1 MKRNLPRMAGQA
13 VGLLLTACLLTGCA
27 MLLERSYSAVEPY
40 TDRYWD
46 SSAEDT
52 LRVENYQDLVTSLLM
67 LIEERAEEGV
77 IRCYGETGEFR
88 QVSAAQAEVR
98 RETTLGAYLL
108 KDLRFSSESGN
119 GYSTITFQM
128 IYREDAEDLDTIMT
142 LSDTQSLVDLLRLAV
157 REELEKQT
165 TRFTYDTP
173 REDVLAAVETYWQEL
188 YRQEL
193 EEVRL
198 AGEAVLLETEGE
210 DELPPEEEDPPPED
224 AEEPPEETAETPR
237 PEETEPEETEPS
249 EQTEEPDAEPSEDDP
264 DGEPEEEPIEYP
276 PCPWPVRFYP
286 DRETAEIV
294 EVILQP

>member
-1 MKRNLPRMAGQA
+1 MKRNLPRIAGQA
-13 VGLLLTACLLTGCA
+13 VSLLLTACLLTGCA
-27 MLLERSYSAVEPY
+27 MLLERSYSVVEPY
-40 TDRYWD
+40 ADRYWD

-88 QVSAAQAEVR
+88 QVTAAQAEVR

-128 IYREDAEDLDTIMT
+128 TYREDAEDLDTIMT

-165 TRFTYDTP
+165 AHFTYDTP

-188 YRQEL
+188 YRQEM

-198 AGEAVLLETEGE
+198 AEEAVLLETER
-210 DELPPEEEDPPPED
+210 EEEPPPED
-224 AEEPPEETAETPR
+224 EDQIPENAEER
-237 PEETEPEETEPS
+237 PEEPVEMPEPEEAEPFEQDGEPVTEP
-249 EQTEEPDAEPSEDDP
+249 PEDDP
-264 DGEPEEEPIEYP
+264 DGEPAEDPIEYP
-276 PCPWPVRFYP
+276 PCPWLVRFYP
-286 DRETAEIV
+286 DHETAEIV
-294 EVILQP
+294 EVILQL

>member
-1 MKRNLPRMAGQA
+1 MKRNLPRTAGQA
-13 VGLLLTACLLTGCA
+13 VSLLLTACLLTGCA
-27 MLLERSYSAVEPY
+27 MLLERSYSVVEPY
-40 TDRYWD
+40 ADRYWD

-52 LRVENYQDLVTSLLM
+52 LRAENYQDLVTSLLM

-88 QVSAAQAEVR
+88 QVAAAQAEVR

-119 GYSTITFQM
+119 GYSTITFHM
-128 IYREDAEDLDTIMT
+128 TYREDAEDLDTIMT

-198 AGEAVLLETEGE
+198 AEEAVLLETEGE
-210 DELPPEEEDPPPED
+210 DELSPEEEDQSPEN
-224 AEEPPEETAETPR
+224 AEEPPEETVGTP
-237 PEETEPEETEPS
+237 EPEETEPS
-249 EQTEEPDAEPSEDDP
+249 EQAEEPGAEPPDDDP

-276 PCPWPVRFYP
+276 PCPWLVRFYP
-286 DRETAEIV
+286 DHETAEIV

>member
-13 VGLLLTACLLTGCA
+13 AGLLLTACLLTGCA
-27 MLLERSYSAVEPY
+27 MLLERSYSVVEPY
-40 TDRYWD
+40 ADRYWD

-88 QVSAAQAEVR
+88 QVAAAQAEVR

-119 GYSTITFQM
+119 GYSTITFHM
-128 IYREDAEDLDTIMT
+128 TYREDAEDLDTIMT

-173 REDVLAAVETYWQEL
+173 REDVLAAVEAYWQEL

-198 AGEAVLLETEGE
+198 AEEAVLLETEGE
-210 DELPPEEEDPPPED
+210 DELSPEEEDQSPEN
-224 AEEPPEETAETPR
+224 AEEPPEETVGTP
-237 PEETEPEETEPS
+237 EPEETEPS
-249 EQTEEPDAEPSEDDP
+249 EQAEEPGAEPPEDDP

-276 PCPWPVRFYP
+276 PCPWLVRFYP
-286 DRETAEIV
+286 DHETAEIV
-294 EVILQP
+294 EVILRP

>member
-1 MKRNLPRMAGQA
+1 MKRTLPRMAGQA

-27 MLLERSYSAVEPY
+27 MLLERSYSVVEPY

-128 IYREDAEDLDTIMT
+128 TYREDAEDLDTIMT

-210 DELPPEEEDPPPED
+210 DELPPEEEYPPPEN
-224 AEEPPEETAETPR
+224 AEEPPEEAAETPR
-237 PEETEPEETEPS
+237 PEETEQEETEPS
-249 EQTEEPDAEPSEDDP
+249 EQTEEPGAEPSEDDP

-294 EVILQP
+294 EVILRP

>member
-1 MKRNLPRMAGQA
+1 MKRNLPRMAGRA
-13 VGLLLTACLLTGCA
+13 VSLLLTACLLTGCA
-27 MLLERSYSAVEPY
+27 MLLERSYSVVEPY

-88 QVSAAQAEVR
+88 QVAAAQAEVR

-119 GYSTITFQM
+119 GYSTITFHM
-128 IYREDAEDLDTIMT
+128 TYREDAEDLDTIMT

-193 EEVRL
+193 EDVRL

-210 DELPPEEEDPPPED
+210 DEPPPED
-224 AEEPPEETAETPR
+224 EDQPPENAGEPPEEAAETPR
-237 PEETEPEETEPS
+237 PEEAEPS
-249 EQTEEPDAEPSEDDP
+249 EQAGEPGAEPPEDEP
-264 DGEPEEEPIEYP
+264 DGEPEEETIEYP

>member
-1 MKRNLPRMAGQA
+1 MKRNLPRTAGQA

-27 MLLERSYSAVEPY
+27 MLLERSYSVVEPY
-40 TDRYWD
+40 ADRYWD

-88 QVSAAQAEVR
+88 QVAAAQTEVR

-108 KDLRFSSESGN
+108 KDLRFSRESGN
-119 GYSTITFQM
+119 GYSTVTYYIT
-128 IYREDAEDLDTIMT
+128 YREDAEDLDTIMT

-165 TRFTYDTP
+165 ARFTYDTP
-173 REDVLAAVETYWQEL
+173 REDVTAAVETLWQEL
-188 YRQEL
+188 CRQEMEDELAAEAAML
-193 EEVRL
+193 EAE
-198 AGEAVLLETEGE
+198 GIEAVPPEGE
-210 DELPPEEEDPPPED
+210 DQPPETPEEAAGDPLQTPEEPD
-224 AEEPPEETAETPR
+224 PSEQAGESSAEPPEGGPDSEPAE
-237 PEETEPEETEPS
+237 
-249 EQTEEPDAEPSEDDP
+249 DP
-264 DGEPEEEPIEYP
+264 IQYP
-276 PCPWPVRFYP
+276 PCPWQVRFYP
-286 DRETAEIV
+286 NHETAEIV

>member
-1 MKRNLPRMAGQA
+1 MKGNLPRMAGQA

-27 MLLERSYSAVEPY
+27 MLLERSYSVVEPY
-40 TDRYWD
+40 ADRYWD
-46 SSAEDT
+46 TSAEDT

-88 QVSAAQAEVR
+88 QVAAAQAEVR

-108 KDLRFSSESGN
+108 KDLRFSSENGN
-119 GYSTITFQM
+119 GYSTITFHM
-128 IYREDAEDLDTIMT
+128 TYREDAEDLDTIMT

-165 TRFTYDTP
+165 ARFTYDTP

-188 YRQEL
+188 YRQEM

-198 AGEAVLLETEGE
+198 AGEAVLLETESA
-210 DELPPEEEDPPPED
+210 DEPPPED
-224 AEEPPEETAETPR
+224 GDQTPENAEEPPEEPAEAPQ
-237 PEETEPEETEPS
+237 PEEPESS
-249 EQTEEPDAEPSEDDP
+249 EQTEEPAAEPPEDDP
-264 DGEPEEEPIEYP
+264 DGEPEEETIEYP
-276 PCPWPVRFYP
+276 PCPWLVRFYP

-294 EVILQP
+294 EVILRL